1 MTGTEQPPSRKK
13 IAFWHRYGPAD
24 HIIAGGH
31 CIPRLIEMLSPY
43 CEVHYFGLKTRT
55 KVHNTLVTRAT
66 LHYLPFTLN
75 RSSMRNKISGTL
87 IWYLA
92 LPLIA
97 LRCRLMGVDVV
108 FMDETLPLTP
118 LIARLFFGQAVAIT
132 VADFFLNIYF
142 ERHPWMRPI
151 TNLIEWLDYYT
162 WRRIPLIFTKVHYT
176 RTFLAG
182 RGIPFARI
190 CPVYNPCD
198 AHIYFPGSRDESRR
212 KFNIPPNTLVLV
224 HHGVLHPN
232 KGNDR
237 IIRALAEIREQLPD
251 WRFLLIGSGP
261 ELESLKALSRDVGL
275 SNHMIFTGWLPGE
288 KEVNRALNA
297 GDIGLVMRIGQSSD
311 DFHLTD
317 TLVHEM
323 AIGLPILAAKLK
335 GIEEIIVD
343 GQSGLLFD
351 PQDMNEF
358 KSKFLE
364 LAHNEQKRKDFGI
377 QSGVLCA
384 RHFNIDKAAA
394 AMAIP
399 LLELAGIKYD
409 ENYFERKP

>member
-1 MTGTEQPPSRKK
+1 MTASEKLLSRKK

-31 CIPRLIEMLSPY
+31 CIPRLIDKLSPF

-55 KVHNTLVTRAT
+55 RVHNTLQSKAI
-66 LHYLPFTLN
+66 LHYLPYTLN
-75 RSSMRNKISGTL
+75 RSSMRGKMIGTL

-92 LPLIA
+92 LPFIS
-97 LRCRLMGVDVV
+97 LRCRLMKVDVV

-118 LIARLFFGQAVAIT
+118 LIARLFFGRTIAIT
-132 VADFFLNIYF
+132 VADFFINIYF
-142 ERHPWMRPI
+142 KRYPLMRPV
-151 TNLIEWLDYYT
+151 TRLIEELDYYA
-162 WRRIPLIFTKVHYT
+162 WRRLPLIFTKVRYT
-176 RTFLAG
+176 RTFLVG
-182 RGIPFARI
+182 LGVPFDRI

-198 AHIYFPGSRDESRR
+198 THIYFPSNRDESR
-212 KFNIPPNTLVLV
+212 KAFNIPAHTLVLV

-237 IIRALAEIREQLPD
+237 IIRALAEIQDQLPD

-261 ELESLKALSRDVGL
+261 ELEPLKALSRDLGL
-275 SNHMIFTGWLPGE
+275 SDRIIFTGWLPGE

-323 AIGLPILAAKLK
+323 AIGLPILSARLK
-335 GIEEIIVD
+335 GIEEIITD
-343 GQSGLLFD
+343 GQNGLLFD
-351 PQDMNEF
+351 PQDMSEF
-358 KSKFLE
+358 KAKLLE
-364 LAHNEQKRKDFGI
+364 LAGDEQKRKEFGI
-377 QSGVLCA
+377 KAGELCA
-384 RHFNIDKAAA
+384 QHFDIDKAAT

-399 LLELAGIKYD
+399 LLALAGIKYD
-409 ENYFERKP
+409 EALVERTP